1 MRNRASSAS
10 GRGPS
15 YVIPGVISFGG
26 SEALGY
32 RFNGK
37 TPEVAGNLSYDK
49 GAHALKAGFSLRYV
63 LDNNTYPA
71 YARYTFAT
79 VEDYLSA
86 LNGVDRKSYQ
96 NFTQTFGRPTIGY
109 DSMFLGLY
117 VEDRWR
123 LGRDLTLST
132 GLRWDLY
139 RVPGGNNDAAF
150 SWSRQ
155 FRTAIDNYGPR
166 LGVAWSPNGS
176 QKTVVRLNGGIFYDP
191 PQTDLY
197 RRALQDDGRP
207 RFFTLSTGPDS
218 GFAPDFP
225 GVLLTPPPNYGQTA
239 LDITTVDP
247 HFRPLRAT
255 EWSAQMSR
263 QVAENTYL
271 ALTYSGVAGTAIPV
285 YRNINVVF
293 SGATLADGRPIYG
306 SARVSPQFN
315 NILSAESVGT
325 SSYQAFTA
333 TLRRRI
339 ASYGEYSISYTWSH
353 AIDDAPEQNVL
364 DSLDLSPSDSSNRAR
379 DRGDSLTDRRHAVTA
394 YGVFEPRFRMAPGL
408 ASRLANHNRFSFVI
422 TASSGD
428 ALNPGSNRVLNGD
441 QSIQATLQRPLFVGR
456 NTLRAPAL
464 AQINIRYGRKLP
476 VWERLET
483 ELFMECSNL
492 FNRSNITGLDTIS
505 MVDQSGRI
513 VANAPMT
520 PTSAL
525 ESRTFQ
531 IGVRWA
537 Y

>member
-1 MRNRASSAS
+1 
-10 GRGPS
+10 
-15 YVIPGVISFGG
+15 
-26 SEALGY
+26 
-32 RFNGK
+32 
-37 TPEVAGNLSYDK
+37 
-49 GAHALKAGFSLRYV
+49 
-63 LDNNTYPA
+63 
-71 YARYTFAT
+71 
-79 VEDYLSA
+79 
-86 LNGVDRKSYQ
+86 
-96 NFTQTFGRPTIGY
+96 
-109 DSMFLGLY
+109 
-117 VEDRWR
+117 
-123 LGRDLTLST
+123 
-132 GLRWDLY
+132 
-139 RVPGGNNDAAF
+139 
-150 SWSRQ
+150 
-155 FRTAIDNYGPR
+155 
-166 LGVAWSPNGS
+166 
-176 QKTVVRLNGGIFYDP
+176 LNGGIFYDP

-207 RFFTLSTGPDS
+207 RFFTLTTGPDS

-225 GVLLTPPPNYGQTA
+225 GVLLAPPPNYGQTA
-239 LDITTVDP
+239 LDVTTVDP

-255 EWSAQMSR
+255 EWSAQISR
-263 QVAENTYL
+263 QLAENTYL

-285 YRNINVVF
+285 YRNINVVP

-306 SARVSPQFN
+306 SARLWPQFN

-333 TLRRRI
+333 TLCRRI
-339 ASYGEYSISYTWSH
+339 SSYGEYSISYTWSH

-364 DSLDLSPSDSSNRAR
+364 DSLDLLPSDPSNRAR

-408 ASRLANHNRFSFVI
+408 AARLANHNRFSFI
-422 TASSGD
+422 LNASSGD

-441 QSIQATLQRPLFVGR
+441 QSIPAALQRPLFLGR

-464 AQINIRYGRKLP
+464 AQADIRYGRTLP

-483 ELFMECSNL
+483 ELFVECSNL
-492 FNRSNITGLDTIS
+492 FNRNNITGLDTIA

-531 IGVRWA
+531 IGLRWS